1 MTDKTLPERMREAAP
16 LFEEVAARINACS
29 ASEFPCSLL
38 SARDLR
44 DFADRWEREDV
55 EKAAAEVAH
64 EAEVEE
70 LARAVYDGF
79 CEGRD
84 WHEDLESTR
93 ALYRRAARGAIT
105 AGWRKQATP

>member
-44 DFADRWEREDV
+44 DFADRWEHEDA
-55 EKAAAEVAH
+55 EKASAEAALD
-64 EAEVEE
+64 AEVEE
-70 LARAVYDGF
+70 LAAWICNSVTPF
-79 CEGRD
+79 CWNVCRKEIRD
-84 WHEDLESTR
+84 
-93 ALYRRAARGAIT
+93 LYRGYARDLIA